1 MGFLTIVRKLRQKEK
16 EMKILIIGLDNA
28 GKTTIVKKFNN
39 EPTDTVEPTLG
50 FDIKT
55 LEHRGFNLNFWDVGG
70 QQTIRAYWRNYFEVT
85 DGLIWVV
92 DSADKWRLDTC
103 RDELAALL
111 VDEQLGGASASPA
124 PRSLAT
130 ARDRPPRARRRPP
143 HLRQQAGP
151 AQRALAGGDLRA
163 PQPRLRAV
171 RQPPLGDP
179 VLLRADRRRPRQG
192 HRLDGRR
199 RRVEDHAT
207 VVRGAV
213 ISCFSFTHLDRLS

>member
-1 MGFLTIVRKLRQKEK
+1 MCIR
-16 EMKILIIGLDNA
+16 DS
-28 GKTTIVKKFNN
+28 
-39 EPTDTVEPTLG
+39 TDTVEPTLG

-103 RDELAALL
+103 RDELAALV

-143 HLRQQAGP
+143 QAERTDELLISRQSRAMALKNLLLVAAAMPTAGLRIVPRRVVRLLRRDRAP
-151 AQRALAGGDLRA
+151 EAPDALAAPEALPAGLLVSYGGAAATAAR
-163 PQPRLRAV
+163 
-171 RQPPLGDP
+171 GCT
-179 VLLRADRRRPRQG
+179 RP
-192 HRLDGRR
+192 
-199 RRVEDHAT
+199 
-207 VVRGAV
+207 
-213 ISCFSFTHLDRLS
+213 

>member
-39 EPTDTVEPTLG
+39 EPTDTVEPTPPTSS
-50 FDIKT
+50 F
-55 LEHRGFNLNFWDVGG
+55 EHRGFNLNFWDVGG

-111 VDEQLGGASASPA
+111 DLPNALSPEEISEHLNLGSAQYANRHWEIQSCSARTGDGLVKGIDWMVDDVAS
-124 PRSLAT
+124 RIM
-130 ARDRPPRARRRPP
+130 
-143 HLRQQAGP
+143 LR
-151 AQRALAGGDLRA
+151 
-163 PQPRLRAV
+163 
-171 RQPPLGDP
+171 
-179 VLLRADRRRPRQG
+179 
-192 HRLDGRR
+192 
-199 RRVEDHAT
+199 
-207 VVRGAV
+207 
-213 ISCFSFTHLDRLS
+213 

>member
-111 VDEQLGGASASPA
+111 VDEQLGGASLLIFANKQDLPNALSPEEISEHLNLGSAQYANRHWEIQSCSARTGDGLVKGIDWMVDDVAS
-124 PRSLAT
+124 RIM
-130 ARDRPPRARRRPP
+130 
-143 HLRQQAGP
+143 LR
-151 AQRALAGGDLRA
+151 
-163 PQPRLRAV
+163 
-171 RQPPLGDP
+171 
-179 VLLRADRRRPRQG
+179 
-192 HRLDGRR
+192 
-199 RRVEDHAT
+199 
-207 VVRGAV
+207 
-213 ISCFSFTHLDRLS
+213 